1 MYAEEECLH
10 GVDSGYVSMMSGG
23 GGRGVGGVFCISI
36 FSEQKSFFTPSPLP
50 MDQITKKK
58 PNLKCR
64 LYLFN
69 RVNRLE
75 IQSVMLVFSTP
86 LVN

>member
-10 GVDSGYVSMMSGG
+10 GVDSGYVSMMPGEGG
-23 GGRGVGGVFCISI
+23 GGEGGCFAYPYSQ
-36 FSEQKSFFTPSPLP
+36 SKSLSSLPPPYPLP

-64 LYLFN
+64 LYCLI
-69 RVNRLE
+69 E
-75 IQSVMLVFSTP
+75 
-86 LVN
+86 